1 MSLVNRSLGLIG
13 AMALLVAGLANPA
26 PAAQPVGETVTEVR
40 VHGNHTTPDGDVL
53 ALAGLTIGQLFTPA
67 TLADAERRLRESGR
81 FASVEIRKRYRSLDR
96 LDQVALVIVVR
107 EHPVVEDPASPT
119 PAVLKPLRRLAAS
132 GMLLPILSYAD
143 GYGFTYGARV
153 SFVHLLGRD
162 GRVSVP
168 LTWGATRRAAFEID
182 KRVPAGPVDRL
193 TGGVEIWRRENP
205 FYERHERRSAA
216 WLGASGRIAGP
227 LRAGARGSMANVRFN
242 DAGGDAGA
250 GVRGAVPAVLEERLS
265 TYGVEL
271 SVDTRHDPVFPRDA
285 LSARVVLEA
294 LRPEISGDANRRTA
308 EARAYLGLV
317 RQAVLSGRWQYS
329 SSDAPLPPYERA
341 LLGGAASVRG
351 VRGRARERRQP
362 DGGIGRI
369 APAAELAAHD
379 QPRGGHALRRSG
391 QGVGP
396 RNQGV
401 RCAVADGRRRGPLL
415 PGQPVPAERRRRRAR
430 RRRRPRPLQHGAAVL
445 AGCWK
450 KPAMKR
456 KNGG

>member
-351 VRGRARERRQP
+351 YEAGHESGDNLMAASAELRLPLSSPLTISRAGVTLFVDRGRVWDHGTRASDAPWRTGGGVGLFFLASLFQLNADVAVR
-362 DGGIGRI
+362 DGG
-369 APAAELAAHD
+369 
-379 QPRGGHALRRSG
+379 
-391 QGVGP
+391 
-396 RNQGV
+396 GV
-401 RCAVADGRRRGPLL
+401 RVHFSTG
-415 PGQPVPAERRRRRAR
+415 
-430 RRRRPRPLQHGAAVL
+430 LQF
-445 AGCWK
+445 
-450 KPAMKR
+450 
-456 KNGG
+456 